1 MSGLFD
7 LRLLGKGL
15 RVGAVVLPHAEGLP
29 LPARESEGSAGA
41 DLRAALTEPLTMP
54 PGGTAMVPTGL
65 KLLIPEGYEMQVRP
79 RSGLAARH
87 AVTVLNSP
95 GTVDSDYRGEVQVIL
110 INHGREDFT
119 VERGD
124 RIAQAVFA
132 PVVRVRFVETDDLP
146 ATTRGEGG
154 FGSTGRA

>member
-1 MSGLFD
+1 MNGLFD

-41 DLRAALTEPLTMP
+41 DLRAALTEPLTIP

-87 AVTVLNSP
+87 AVTVLNAP

-119 VERGD
+119 VDRGD

-132 PVVRVRFVETDDLP
+132 PVVPVRFVETDDLP
-146 ATTRGEGG
+146 ATARGEGG
-154 FGSTGRA
+154 FGSTGR